1 MKLPDFFAKILHP
14 NATPAQ
20 QACDHYLSFLM
31 RDGKHFC
38 MSCKLVSDVALR
50 DGEDA

>member
-1 MKLPDFFAKILHP
+1 MNAPDFMAAVLHP
-14 NATPAQ
+14 DATPEQ
-20 QACDHYLSFLM
+20 RRCDHWLSFGM

-38 MSCKLVSDVALR
+38 LSCRLVSDVALR